1 MAKAKRFAPAQ
12 RPAASWA
19 GRRRGGSLPFS
30 FGDCYMETSMPTTR
44 SLEFLW
50 FPAADILLFLVCLL
64 LLWHEAANGEGLSQS
79 SVRLPLVVGG
89 GFCLRWY
96 RRTERPR

>member
-1 MAKAKRFAPAQ
+1 
-12 RPAASWA
+12 
-19 GRRRGGSLPFS
+19 
-30 FGDCYMETSMPTTR
+30 METSMPTTR

-96 RRTERPR
+96 RRTERPRLKQSLLAAQLLMVAAVLASFWL